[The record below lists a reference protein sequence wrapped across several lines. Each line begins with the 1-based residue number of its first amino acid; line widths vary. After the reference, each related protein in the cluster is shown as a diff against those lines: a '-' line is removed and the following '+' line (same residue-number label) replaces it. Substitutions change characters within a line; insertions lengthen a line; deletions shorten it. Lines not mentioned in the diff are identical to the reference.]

1 MYNVDVCN
9 KTINQYQQYIQ
20 DGSIKMNREN
30 KTVHIGQVVLV
41 RLPPTTPIGDE
52 GKPNIMPGYVVD
64 VPDDE
69 TVSVMP
75 MCEVEDHSGGISF
88 TFSEMKD
95 YCGGRLTLPLSVK
108 KNDTFVTN
116 KDLYNST
123 SCGNTSSV
131 SYLQQ
136 SKKIREIMAKLQHL
150 QDLSSSSIQ
159 TKVKLNAMLTKAKN
173 QYDHIIK
180 NAIESNE
187 ISNAMVS
194 RDTIYSQHT
203 YYRLLFKPYDGTAD
217 NNAKETMKLAL
228 RHVIEAIDSN
238 KRWGEKCIA
247 NNVVTYS
254 HGIKLLQILLPQAG
268 DSTKFNQST
277 MVGGDILFVVGNE
290 GIEMEDA
297 VLNGICSDHQI
308 QHSGRPFVPIIL
320 HHKTYKGLNKLS
332 NAITNGSIY
341 KHFSRFKD
349 SKRRD
354 VSINMEEAKITC
366 QKYWRY

>member
-1 MYNVDVCN
+1 
-9 KTINQYQQYIQ
+9 
-20 DGSIKMNREN
+20 
-30 KTVHIGQVVLV
+30 
-41 RLPPTTPIGDE
+41 
-52 GKPNIMPGYVVD
+52 MPGYVVD

-332 NAITNGSIY
+332 NAITNGST
-341 KHFSRFKD
+341 
-349 SKRRD
+349 
-354 VSINMEEAKITC
+354 VSYTHLTLPTN
-366 QKYWRY
+366 